1 MGIKISVITINLNN
15 LEGLKRTVKSVLD
28 QNHPDIEYLLI
39 DGGSTDG
46 AKEFIQDN
54 QDSFA
59 FYLSEKDTGVYD
71 AMNKGIRKSTGDF
84 LIFLN
89 SGDVFSDSDSLS
101 KLIENSNGEEL
112 VYGNILVVESDK
124 SYLKTY
130 PEILTF
136 KYFYYDSIPHPACLI
151 SKELFER
158 YGLYD
163 TTLKIVSDWKFF
175 LLSVVKYRCSYRY
188 VDEMISTFG
197 VDGLSSLSTNR
208 KLQENERVRTLKK
221 YFYGRFWLYTTYLK
235 FLNKSFY
242 NKS

>member
-15 LEGLKRTVKSVLD
+15 LEGLKRTVQSVLD

-46 AKEFIQDN
+46 GKEYSQEN
-54 QDSFA
+54 HDSFA

-71 AMNKGIRKSTGDF
+71 AMNKGIRKSTGDY

-89 SGDVFSDSDSLS
+89 SGDIFSGSDSLS
-101 KLIENSNGEEL
+101 KLIKNSNGEDL
-112 VYGNILVVESDK
+112 VFGNILVQHVDK
-124 SYLKTY
+124 SYVKTY
-130 PEILTF
+130 REKLTF

-151 SKELFER
+151 SKKLFEH

-163 TTLKIVSDWKFF
+163 TKLKIASDWKFF
-175 LLSVVKYRCSYRY
+175 LLGVVKHRCSYRY

-197 VDGLSSLSTNR
+197 VDGMSSLPENSE
-208 KLQENERVRTLKK
+208 LLENERVMTLKK
-221 YFYGRFWLYTTYLK
+221 YFYVRFWLYTIYLK

-242 NKS
+242 KKS